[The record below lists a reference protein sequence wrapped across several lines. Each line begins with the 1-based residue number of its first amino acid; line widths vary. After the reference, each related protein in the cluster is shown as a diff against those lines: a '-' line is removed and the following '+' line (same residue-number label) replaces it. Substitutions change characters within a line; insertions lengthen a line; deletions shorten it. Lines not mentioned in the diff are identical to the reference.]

1 MPERDLPPESP
12 EPPQTGDQ
20 KVKDLID
27 AATRAELERWFG
39 LPSFEQLAERGIQPR
54 PPEPEEDPEVAAVRK
69 RRAAAIA
76 AVDPA
81 MLEAHR
87 RRVEAAGELL
97 RPRSPIKLNIDPTI
111 SSLDPV
117 LVERFNGIAEPR
129 QIQRPEDVE
138 DDLREATPQALLR
151 DLHRPE
157 LDFEKQFEIV
167 DSIAEYRRDVVS
179 IVTEVMTTH
188 TKLPSREDAPFQKAH
203 ALLLELRA
211 ERQRPWTEI
220 KMPLRRVTE

>member
-1 MPERDLPPESP
+1 MPERDDSP
-12 EPPQTGDQ
+12 DSADR

-39 LPSFEQLAERGIQPR
+39 LPSFEQLAERGIQPE
-54 PPEPEEDPEVAAVRK
+54 PPEPAEDPEVAAVRK
-69 RRAAAIA
+69 RRNEAIA

-87 RRVEAAGELL
+87 LRVEPPHELIKP
-97 RPRSPIKLNIDPTI
+97 RPPVKLNVDPSI
-111 SSLDPV
+111 SRLDPAMID
-117 LVERFNGIAEPR
+117 RFNGIAEPR
-129 QIQRPEDVE
+129 QLERPEGLD
-138 DDLREATPQALLR
+138 DDLRDATPQALLR

-157 LDFEKQFEIV
+157 LDFDKQFEVV
-167 DSIAEYRRDVVS
+167 DTIAEYRRDVAG
-179 IVTEVMTTH
+179 IVAEVMTTH
-188 TKLPSREDAPFQKAH
+188 TRLPPREDSPLQQAY

-211 ERQRPWTEI
+211 ERHQPWTDI

>member
-1 MPERDLPPESP
+1 MPERDAPSETPE
-12 EPPQTGDQ
+12 TGDQ

-54 PPEPEEDPEVAAVRK
+54 APEPEEDPEVAAVRK
-69 RRAAAIA
+69 RRAEAIA

-87 RRVEAAGELL
+87 RRVEEAGELI
-97 RPRSPIKLNIDPTI
+97 RPRPPVKLNVDPSI
-111 SSLDPV
+111 SYLDQTMI
-117 LVERFNGIAEPR
+117 ERFNGIAEPR
-129 QIQRPEDVE
+129 QIQRPEDVD

-157 LDFEKQFEIV
+157 LDFEKQFEVV
-167 DSIAEYRRDVVS
+167 DSIAEYRRDVAS
-179 IVTEVMTTH
+179 IVTEVMSTH
-188 TKLPSREDAPFQKAH
+188 TKLPPPEDSPFQKAH

-211 ERQRPWTEI
+211 ERQQPWTEI